1 MSRHGRAVTTRVGLG
16 CTRRAGLL
24 RAVGRLGW
32 NLSSHRRGRGQ
43 GTWWQLIR
51 LVSDRSIW
59 DYLGHS
65 PTKRDAEGNVTER
78 DEITVLD
85 IDTIN
90 WAVVEIGHI
99 DRTEILKNQLV
110 SLTDEFAL
118 LPGDMRTCE
127 PQITL

>member
-1 MSRHGRAVTTRVGLG
+1 
-16 CTRRAGLL
+16 
-24 RAVGRLGW
+24 
-32 NLSSHRRGRGQ
+32 
-43 GTWWQLIR
+43 LIR

-59 DYLGHS
+59 VFLGHS

-99 DRTEILKNQLV
+99 DRTEILKNQLI

-118 LPGDMRTCE
+118 LAGDMRTCE
-127 PQITL
+127 PQITLGPSPNKGALANDLNAFSHSGASEDLYKQWSHD